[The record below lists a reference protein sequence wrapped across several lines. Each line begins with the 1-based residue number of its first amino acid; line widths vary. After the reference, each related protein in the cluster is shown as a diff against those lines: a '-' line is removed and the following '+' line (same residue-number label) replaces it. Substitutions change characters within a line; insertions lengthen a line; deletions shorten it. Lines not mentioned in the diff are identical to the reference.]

1 MNLHQITMRWQQNVA
16 RDQIH
21 RIIGGHVG
29 TAGVKGR
36 FIHNTAV
43 HANKCFFFFFH
54 FNHCITKTLQ
64 YDYTLFS
71 SAIMASLSPEFLPC
85 RCYSLLQDVLIV
97 EILNIVLVDEEQ
109 ILYFLC
115 TSHVC
120 LFYL

>member
-1 MNLHQITMRWQQNVA
+1 M
-16 RDQIH
+16 
-21 RIIGGHVG
+21 
-29 TAGVKGR
+29 
-36 FIHNTAV
+36 
-43 HANKCFFFFFH
+43 FFFFFILITALQK
-54 FNHCITKTLQ
+54 HCSMTIPS
-64 YDYTLFS
+64 LFS